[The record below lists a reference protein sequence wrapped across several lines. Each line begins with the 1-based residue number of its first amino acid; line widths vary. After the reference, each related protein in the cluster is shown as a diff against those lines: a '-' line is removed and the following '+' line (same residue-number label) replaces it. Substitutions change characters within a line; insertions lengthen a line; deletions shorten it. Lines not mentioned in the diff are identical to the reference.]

1 MTTQEMTKQEM
12 IMNLREKR
20 EGKEKSKIESKAQ
33 KMYDCNYYACGNDD
47 GNIR

>member
-12 IMNLREKR
+12 IMNLRENAK
-20 EGKEKSKIESKAQ
+20 KKKSKIESKTQ

>member
-20 EGKEKSKIESKAQ
+20 RRKEKAKLKA
-33 KMYDCNYYACGNDD
+33 KHRRCTNCNYYACGNDD